1 MENCVVQWWPGNLS
15 YRDFTADL
23 AGIAVAAAG
32 ISIYST
38 RTPPTTAAGG
48 TPASQPATVSGALAA
63 LVNSLS
69 QRPGRGGGVYS
80 PVPEAD
86 VEMGSAVQYYS
97 TSSTRTATTAAAAG
111 GRSTNTATRAP

>member
-97 TSSTRTATTAAAAG
+97 TSNRTTAAPAAG
-111 GRSTNTATRAP
+111 GRSTNTATTAP